1 MARGRLPLQRA
12 PCGRRPPPLG
22 DSNLRPRGNTQ
33 EDYLLRII
41 RQAGE
46 LLRQLRRRLL
56 GGETSVESIRQD
68 AAAAIDFLL
77 GAQAPVLGMLDA
89 MSAARLVGHPDVV
102 ELWCA
107 LLDVEADTAEAS
119 GDPASAVRPRA
130 RAGALRNAA
139 RMLWGEPNAL
149 ADVEPSSE

>member
-1 MARGRLPLQRA
+1 M
-12 PCGRRPPPLG
+12 
-22 DSNLRPRGNTQ
+22 RPRGNTQ

-68 AAAAIDFLL
+68 AAAAIDLLL

-119 GDPASAVRPRA
+119 GDSASAVRPRA
-130 RAGALRNAA
+130 RAVALRNAA
-139 RMLWGEPNAL
+139 RMLWGETSAFSE
-149 ADVEPSSE
+149 AEPSSE

>member
-1 MARGRLPLQRA
+1 M
-12 PCGRRPPPLG
+12 
-22 DSNLRPRGNTQ
+22 RPRGNTQ

-68 AAAAIDFLL
+68 AAAAIDLLL

-89 MSAARLVGHPDVV
+89 ISAARLVGHPDVV

-119 GDPASAVRPRA
+119 EDPVSAVRRRA
-130 RAGALRNAA
+130 RAVALRNAA
-139 RMLWGEPNAL
+139 RMLWGETSTFSEA
-149 ADVEPSSE
+149 EPSSE

>member
-1 MARGRLPLQRA
+1 M
-12 PCGRRPPPLG
+12 
-22 DSNLRPRGNTQ
+22 RPRGNTQ

-56 GGETSVESIRQD
+56 GAEVSVESIRQD

-89 MSAARLVGHPDVV
+89 ISAARLVGHPDVV

-107 LLDVEADTAEAS
+107 LLDVEADTSEAS

-130 RAGALRNAA
+130 RAVALRNAA
-139 RMLWGEPNAL
+139 RMLWGETSTVSEA
-149 ADVEPSSE
+149 EPSSE

>member
-1 MARGRLPLQRA
+1 M
-12 PCGRRPPPLG
+12 
-22 DSNLRPRGNTQ
+22 RPRGNTQ

-102 ELWCA
+102 ELWSA
-107 LLDVEADTAEAS
+107 LLDVEADTTEAS

-130 RAGALRNAA
+130 RAVALRNAA

>member
-1 MARGRLPLQRA
+1 M
-12 PCGRRPPPLG
+12 
-22 DSNLRPRGNTQ
+22 RPRGNTQ

-89 MSAARLVGHPDVV
+89 ISAARLVGHPDVV

-119 GDPASAVRPRA
+119 GDPASAVRRRA
-130 RAGALRNAA
+130 RAVALRNAA
-139 RMLWGEPNAL
+139 RMLWGETSAFSE
-149 ADVEPSSE
+149 AESSSE